1 MESKVNGDN
10 NTIVQINGISY
21 SEAKE
26 ICKDIVTAELN
37 NYKKEAQ
44 QIAIQRQQTL
54 TNRFLDILNEKN
66 VTDKQVLD
74 ELKNPDMQFCLREA
88 QIAYMRHGTNE
99 LENVLSN
106 ILADRL
112 VENDRTTL
120 QIALSEAIKTAPL
133 LLPEHL
139 DILSLAFIFR
149 YTKTLNIRN
158 IKSFVY
164 QFTPFIINLSKLL
177 KGLDIHD
184 LFYMISH
191 IEYTK
196 CGVKQLK
203 SENIV
208 EHISETYSGIFMKGF
223 SSEEIK
229 NLFANSEIPDIFIR
243 HYQNSELMQI
253 NACDEDDLENILTSY
268 SKETQEKIKQ
278 LFKAN
283 RLATNQVKELLIK
296 AMPEFKDL
304 LDIWEKGIDK
314 LSLTSVGIILG
325 RMNLKKFNKDDFDMK
340 IWIK

>member
-54 TNRFLDILNEKN
+54 TNRFIDILNEKN

-149 YTKTLNIRN
+149 YT
-158 IKSFVY
+158 
-164 QFTPFIINLSKLL
+164 
-177 KGLDIHD
+177 
-184 LFYMISH
+184 
-191 IEYTK
+191 
-196 CGVKQLK
+196 
-203 SENIV
+203 
-208 EHISETYSGIFMKGF
+208 
-223 SSEEIK
+223 
-229 NLFANSEIPDIFIR
+229 
-243 HYQNSELMQI
+243 
-253 NACDEDDLENILTSY
+253 
-268 SKETQEKIKQ
+268 
-278 LFKAN
+278 
-283 RLATNQVKELLIK
+283 
-296 AMPEFKDL
+296 
-304 LDIWEKGIDK
+304 
-314 LSLTSVGIILG
+314 
-325 RMNLKKFNKDDFDMK
+325 
-340 IWIK
+340 